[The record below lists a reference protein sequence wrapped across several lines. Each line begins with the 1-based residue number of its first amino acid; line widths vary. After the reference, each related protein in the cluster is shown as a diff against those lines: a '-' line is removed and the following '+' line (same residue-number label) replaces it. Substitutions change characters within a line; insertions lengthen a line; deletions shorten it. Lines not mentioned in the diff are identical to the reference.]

1 MAGSATNAPAKVK
14 VRNEIETRQ
23 TVAIEKQAE
32 GMKVW
37 QDNPTEGLSDDVVDE
52 KKDKA
57 K

>member
-32 GMKVW
+32 GRKVW